1 MKIRFLAFLCF
12 FAIAGCNQ
20 SDPETVIPIDD
31 SDSLGTDQTLLDL
44 RDELDAEVAERAE
57 SRSEFE
63 KEKAELEGRI
73 AEAVKK
79 REDLIRIQADHL
91 AALREEEI
99 IELEKLGA
107 IIKDIESWDPI
118 PLGSFSRMREAM
130 EKLAIENQKLREA
143 DSGQN

>member
-1 MKIRFLAFLCF
+1 MRIRSLAFLSF
-12 FAIAGCNQ
+12 FALAGCNQ
-20 SDPETVIPIDD
+20 SDPETVIPINNPDTL
-31 SDSLGTDQTLLDL
+31 STDQTLFDL
-44 RDELDAEVAERAE
+44 RDELDAEVAKRAD
-57 SRSEFE
+57 SRREFE

-91 AALREEEI
+91 ESLREEEI

-118 PLGSFSRMREAM
+118 PLGSFSRMREAI
-130 EKLAIENQKLREA
+130 EKLSIENQKLREA
-143 DSGQN
+143 DSVQN